1 MRHFPA
7 RVAAFVIRCY
17 PSRWR
22 ERYEDEVL
30 ALVEADPVAWSQLV
44 DLVRGCGSEW
54 RSVARTGLALRQCA
68 ALGRA
73 GLAASIFVTLAG
85 LILAPSAPVG
95 WEPDSIATLSVGPGF
110 AGVWHL
116 LLQRRF
122 GGFDWSRRRYRLPS
136 LNRRESQMW
145 RAVALLGGT
154 TGVACAVASGMSV
167 SDVLALVFASTALPF
182 AVIDLHAASP
192 WFVHP
197 LRHG

>member
-1 MRHFPA
+1 MKAHIA
-7 RVAAFVIRCY
+7 RAIVRCY
-17 PSRWR
+17 PRRWR
-22 ERYEDEVL
+22 ARYGDEVL
-30 ALVEADPVAWSQLV
+30 ALVEADRVTGLQLV

-54 RSVARTGLALRQCA
+54 RSAARTGLALRQCA

-73 GLAASIFVTLAG
+73 GLAASVFVTLAG
-85 LILAPSAPVG
+85 LILAPFAPVG
-95 WEPDSIATLSVGPGF
+95 WGPDSIAALSVGPGF

-116 LLQRRF
+116 LLQRRHV
-122 GGFDWSRRRYRLPS
+122 GFDWPRRRYRLPS

-154 TGVACAVASGMSV
+154 TGVACAVASGMPV
-167 SDVLALVFASTALPF
+167 SDVLAFVFASTALPF

-192 WFVHP
+192 WFMHP